1 MKETVKCL
9 KSPLFTVQV
18 VLFAIGNC
26 SVGLSLNV
34 ANDLVLRETDG
45 DDSKFNKIQTE
56 FEIARV
62 VISTMSCIL
71 IGLATDYSIKIWN
84 KKSSSRNKDVQKT
97 LLRIEFK

>member
-1 MKETVKCL
+1 MKDTVRCL
-9 KSPLFTVQV
+9 KSPLFAVQV

-34 ANDLVLRETDG
+34 VNDLIIRQTKG
-45 DDSKFNKIQTE
+45 DDAKFEKTQTE
-56 FEIARV
+56 FEIARG